1 MSKVLILMGS
11 PRENGNTD
19 LLVRAFAEGANKHH
33 ETEILSVAKMEIRPC
48 TGCNGCFQRE
58 DRRCVQRDDM
68 TVVYEKLREADVLVI
83 ASPVY
88 FYGVSAQLK
97 AVIDRLHTPARDAFS
112 VRGLALL
119 LVGAATLPEL
129 FDAIEAQYRLV
140 LNYFRLKDFG
150 RVLVRGVKEKGEIKA
165 TDALAKARAL
175 GESLPESRE
184 RTETEKESKGDIAKD
199 LKEFLAI
206 MDSGEEVSGGSE
218 AHLFMH
224 GLSQEALRLTAELNN
239 AYREPEEIR
248 AIMTKLTGRPIDGS
262 FAMFPPFYT
271 DCGKNIHFG
280 KNVFVNSGCRFQD
293 QGGIYI
299 GDDVLIGHNAV
310 LATLNHNADPA
321 KRANLIPAPI
331 RIGDKAWLGA
341 NVTILPGV
349 TVGEGAVIA
358 AGSVV
363 TKDVPAGATVAGVPA
378 KRIK

>member
-1 MSKVLILMGS
+1 M
-11 PRENGNTD
+11 
-19 LLVRAFAEGANKHH
+19 
-33 ETEILSVAKMEIRPC
+33 
-48 TGCNGCFQRE
+48 
-58 DRRCVQRDDM
+58 
-68 TVVYEKLREADVLVI
+68 
-83 ASPVY
+83 
-88 FYGVSAQLK
+88 
-97 AVIDRLHTPARDAFS
+97 
-112 VRGLALL
+112 
-119 LVGAATLPEL
+119 
-129 FDAIEAQYRLV
+129 
-140 LNYFRLKDFG
+140 
-150 RVLVRGVKEKGEIKA
+150 
-165 TDALAKARAL
+165 
-175 GESLPESRE
+175 
-184 RTETEKESKGDIAKD
+184 
-199 LKEFLAI
+199 
-206 MDSGEEVSGGSE
+206 
-218 AHLFMH
+218 FMH